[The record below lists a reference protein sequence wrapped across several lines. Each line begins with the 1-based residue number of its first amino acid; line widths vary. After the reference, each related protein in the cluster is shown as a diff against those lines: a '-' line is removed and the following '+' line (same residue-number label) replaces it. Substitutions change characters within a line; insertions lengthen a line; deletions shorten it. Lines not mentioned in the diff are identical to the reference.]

1 MAVGDQLRFAGS
13 PAGINPWMMFVLIVL
28 MTVLLIFM
36 MIRMIVLIDYYY
48 DDCFDEQLY
57 SAVLHAGTNP
67 WMFW

>member
-1 MAVGDQLRFAGS
+1 
-13 PAGINPWMMFVLIVL
+13 MFVLIVL

-67 WMFW
+67 LMFW